1 MNHLIS
7 SGGSLDRIL
16 VDTFETATACL
27 KYLKDNGVGRANM
40 LTLEK
45 TARFASKVNCNFK
58 VKEFR

>member
-1 MNHLIS
+1 MIHFGF
-7 SGGSLDRIL
+7 SGGSLDRIV

-27 KYLKDNGVGRANM
+27 KYLKDNGIGRANM

-58 VKEFR
+58 VK